1 MKPIGNLN
9 NVEKFEHKSHI
20 GMRIVFPNLLNA
32 EIVAQNL
39 SSPHQADNI
48 KTQKLATFIEF
59 SMFNLGQMEFA
70 INSIQQIFLNYLV
83 HNNSNQQV
91 EKNGREILGASSVMN
106 DILRYSRRYFHRNAG
121 IEM

>member
-20 GMRIVFPNLLNA
+20 SMWIVLPNLLNA

-48 KTQKLATFIEF
+48 KTQKLAALIEF
-59 SMFNLGQMEFA
+59 SMFDLRQMEFA
-70 INSIQQIFLNYLV
+70 INSIQ
-83 HNNSNQQV
+83 
-91 EKNGREILGASSVMN
+91 
-106 DILRYSRRYFHRNAG
+106 
-121 IEM
+121 